1 MPPVR
6 CPLHRFACGR
16 AANMGAQ
23 RAGAPVLTGSVP
35 PLAPFYHARQE
46 TGFGLADALRPGET
60 ILLVPALLGTGGTG
74 KTQLA
79 VGFAHAM
86 WSARAVDLLAWVP
99 AGNRSA
105 IIAGY
110 ARAAADL
117 GLLADE
123 EPAAGHG
130 RRRRPAFPRLAA
142 HDRAPLGGG
151 TRRRGLPRRRRR
163 AVAARPGGTGR
174 RDQPAAGV
182 RARLVRR
189 QRDRPRRRRVQQAGG
204 ARLPQYPAHRLPRPA
219 DRGA

>member
-1 MPPVR
+1 MLEGQRTWV
-6 CPLHRFACGR
+6 LSALGHRSSPDPSLRLPRSTTPAR
-16 AANMGAQ
+16 K
-23 RAGAPVLTGSVP
+23 PGSTWP
-35 PLAPFYHARQE
+35 
-46 TGFGLADALRPGET
+46 DALRPGET

-117 GLLADE
+117 GLLADDE
-123 EPAAGHG
+123 TAAGPADG
-130 RRRRPAFPRLAA
+130 AAQRFLDWLRTTERRWAVVLDGVASPV
-142 HDRAPLGGG
+142 DID
-151 TRRRGLPRRRRR
+151 GLWPQ
-163 AVAARPGGTGR
+163 RPGGAGR

-182 RARLVRR
+182 GARLVRR
-189 QRDRPRRRRVQQAGG
+189 RA
-204 ARLPQYPAHRLPRPA
+204 
-219 DRGA
+219 